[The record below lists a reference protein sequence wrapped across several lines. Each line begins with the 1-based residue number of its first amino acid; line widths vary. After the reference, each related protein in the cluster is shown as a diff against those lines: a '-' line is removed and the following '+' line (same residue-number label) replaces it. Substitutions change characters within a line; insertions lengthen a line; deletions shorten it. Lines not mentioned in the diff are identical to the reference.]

1 MFNTNLAVA
10 ERIGL
15 MIGMIAIPIATTA
28 GIAGRGLGFLVVVAK
43 LFGVQIDGVD
53 QNL

>member
-1 MFNTNLAVA
+1 MFNTNLAA
-10 ERIGL
+10 SKRTGHR
-15 MIGMIAIPIATTA
+15 IGMIAIPIATTA
-28 GIAGRGLGFLVVVAK
+28 GIAGEGLGFLVVVAK